1 MGSAKRLILGVAALV
16 LVTTTAH
23 ADDDD
28 PRELSKRGYELLV
41 VGKCDDAIPLFKKS
55 APSELIV
62 NPTIRSA
69 VAAGIDLNFTP

>member
-1 MGSAKRLILGVAALV
+1 LEGDPLFKK
-16 LVTTTAH
+16 TASEGG
-23 ADDDD
+23 
-28 PRELSKRGYELLV
+28 PFSEG
-41 VGKCDDAIPLFKKS
+41 GPLFKKS